1 MSAYAAGGAVDG
13 AVGDGQGL
21 EASGSPS
28 SSSVCRKKG
37 IVDHF
42 AGNIRLN
49 TSTGSAETYSSAV
62 TTEPKAT
69 EQCHVSLTSAR
80 SRLHGRGGGGAVAH
94 LQPRHRAVLRG
105 HDLLEGRVQ
114 PHLAATCLDVPLEGL
129 AQPLGLPTVNEGH
142 LQPVVL
148 RRGAAG
154 RHVGN
159 CAVRC
164 PGNRRSVSRAAPR

>member
-1 MSAYAAGGAVDG
+1 MAQVLHAEAVDCF
-13 AVGDGQGL
+13 AL
-21 EASGSPS
+21 LMSKEEEA
-28 SSSVCRKKG
+28 
-37 IVDHF
+37 F
-42 AGNIRLN
+42 
-49 TSTGSAETYSSAV
+49 
-62 TTEPKAT
+62 
-69 EQCHVSLTSAR
+69 
-80 SRLHGRGGGGAVAH
+80 
-94 LQPRHRAVLRG
+94 
-105 HDLLEGRVQ
+105 Q